1 MLEKTRILAIVVT
14 HHPDN
19 SFASRFERLAG
30 QVGGMLIVDNNSDAE
45 DVSMLREVAGRLN
58 VTLLLN
64 SQNLGLASALNIGA
78 TRAIDDGYEWALL
91 FDQDTL
97 PGDDIVDGLREAYQ
111 QFPEKGRLAIMGSNY
126 RDPHTNEPVFG
137 ASGVCGAAWRERKV
151 VITSGSL
158 ISLRAYEAIGGFK
171 AEYFV
176 DCVDLEYCLRARSK
190 GFKVIMTCAP
200 LMVHG
205 IGRPTRH
212 DLLGKKIAAGNHG
225 RVRWYYMVR
234 NDIHLAKKYI
244 FREPGWVLANLWTRF
259 KSMIVVC
266 IFEHDRF
273 AKVRYSVMGLFDGL
287 HSKLDRK
294 LS

>member
-1 MLEKTRILAIVVT
+1 MVEGFLKPSEARLKRRSLHGCFSTCRCLSVGDIPVQAKSASFARLAEVHMLEKTRILAIVVT

-205 IGRPTRH
+205 IGRPT
-212 DLLGKKIAAGNHG
+212 
-225 RVRWYYMVR
+225 
-234 NDIHLAKKYI
+234 
-244 FREPGWVLANLWTRF
+244 
-259 KSMIVVC
+259 
-266 IFEHDRF
+266 
-273 AKVRYSVMGLFDGL
+273 
-287 HSKLDRK
+287 
-294 LS
+294 